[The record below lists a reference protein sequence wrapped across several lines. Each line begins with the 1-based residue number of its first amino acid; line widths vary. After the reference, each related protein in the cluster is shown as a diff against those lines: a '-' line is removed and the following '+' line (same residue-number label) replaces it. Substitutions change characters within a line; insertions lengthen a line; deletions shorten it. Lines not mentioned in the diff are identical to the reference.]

1 MLCVAPFAV
10 RLAQRCITCKTA
22 IIPHEMVWKEPWIKF
37 TAFTHYAE
45 RIRYRIASGARPAT
59 SNSGKLM
66 NDLNNHTEAT
76 VAIESDVKALLCDVQ
91 QCARNQYEQC
101 EERIR
106 QAPGKAM
113 LGAIAVGYLLHR
125 LPVRAIIITQMRVL
139 SALTPPALLL
149 CGAAKVYDFL
159 RKR

>member
-1 MLCVAPFAV
+1 
-10 RLAQRCITCKTA
+10 
-22 IIPHEMVWKEPWIKF
+22 
-37 TAFTHYAE
+37 
-45 RIRYRIASGARPAT
+45 
-59 SNSGKLM
+59 M
-66 NDLNNHTEAT
+66 NDLNNQTNATEA
-76 VAIESDVKALLCDVQ
+76 IEGDIKALLCDVQ
-91 QCARNQYEQC
+91 QCARNHYEQC
-101 EERIR
+101 EDRIR

-159 RKR
+159 RNR